1 MPVPSPRG
9 QQRLCPGMA
18 GTLSL
23 SLIPS
28 LGLSPS
34 HLTPILRCLVC
45 FSSQGQRRWE
55 FCNVQGTCR
64 ALCEKSGR
72 AFLPPCRNLSC
83 AQPGSGKGWLI
94 FLLPPS
100 PLPPDRHFSGSTDGA
115 SVHVVPQGQVRS
127 PPLKKPAAT
136 CSIGDGRNGA
146 PGREMGWRWGHCRDL
161 VYRLLLPPLPSQP
174 GLMDPAE

>member
-1 MPVPSPRG
+1 MPVPSAHG
-9 QQRLCPGMA
+9 QQGLCPGMA
-18 GTLSL
+18 GTLLL

-34 HLTPILRCLVC
+34 HLTPTLRCLVC

-72 AFLPPCRNLSC
+72 AFLPPYGNLSC
-83 AQPGSGKGWLI
+83 AQPGGGKGWLI
-94 FLLPPS
+94 FLLSPS

-115 SVHVVPQGQVRS
+115 SVYAVSRCEVKS
-127 PPLKKPAAT
+127 PPFKKPAAT
-136 CSIGDGRNGA
+136 CSVGDGRNGA
-146 PGREMGWRWGHCRDL
+146 PGREMGWWRGRCRDL
-161 VYRLLLPPLPSQP
+161 VYRLRCPHSPPHQ
-174 GLMDPAE
+174 D